1 MSKMKKIGI
10 AICVIILVILIVV
23 YFKNS
28 NIQTTSVNIVN
39 TSSGSNNNVN
49 VTNSNVKN
57 SSDIKE
63 IEKDEDGNAIINQD
77 EITSKATFFIYTLN
91 ENTKIRLFAVKSSD
105 GVIRTAFNTC
115 QVCNPSPKAYFE
127 QEGNNFICQN
137 CGNSFPANKI
147 GIEKGGCNP
156 IPITNDEKTVEGNKI
171 IIKKEFI
178 EQYKDNFNTEL

>member
-10 AICVIILVILIVV
+10 AICVIILAIFIVA
-23 YFKNS
+23 FLKKS
-28 NIQTTSVNIVN
+28 NTQITSVDTLKTN
-39 TSSGSNNNVN
+39 SASNNNVN
-49 VTNSNVKN
+49 ITNNNANN
-57 SSDIKE
+57 SSTSEE
-63 IEKDEDGNAIINQD
+63 IEKDELGNAIINQD

-137 CGNSFPANKI
+137 CGNSFPANRI

>member
-1 MSKMKKIGI
+1 MSKMKQIGI
-10 AICVIILVILIVV
+10 VICVIILVIFIAL
-23 YFKNS
+23 YFKKS
-28 NIQTTSVNIVN
+28 NTQTTSVDTSNIN
-39 TSSGSNNNVN
+39 SASNNNVN
-49 VTNSNVKN
+49 ATNNNVNN

-63 IEKDEDGNAIINQD
+63 IEKDEAGNAIINQD

-91 ENTKIRLFAVKSSD
+91 ENTKVRLFAVKSSD

-137 CGNSFPANKI
+137 CGNSFPSNKI

-156 IPITNDEKTVEGNKI
+156 IPITNDDKTIEGNKI